1 MRRECIEHQALFAL
15 IQQHKRLGRQVGER
29 HLFLCRQRMRGRQQ
43 RHQLV
48 VIDHALLESSGKS
61 ARRKAKVNHAIVHP
75 LSVAR
80 VIALLEGEVHA
91 RVQGPKVANHARQHG
106 TAHVGKRRN
115 ANVSRRKPQQLLPLA
130 LKLGLG
136 SYNLAQI
143 RQILLTVARKRY
155 ALLTALDNRGTQLA
169 LERLDGLAHRAL
181 CIAQLIGCTLKTAAI
196 DHHTNNL
203 IPRCHRA
210 STSMQP

>member
-1 MRRECIEHQALFAL
+1 
-15 IQQHKRLGRQVGER
+15 
-29 HLFLCRQRMRGRQQ
+29 MRGRQQ

-48 VIDHALLESSGKS
+48 VIDHALLEPRGKS

-75 LSVAR
+75 LGVAR
-80 VIALLEGEVHA
+80 VIALLEGKVHA
-91 RVQGPKVANHARQHG
+91 RVQGPKVADHARQHG

-115 ANVSRRKPQQLLPLA
+115 TNIGRGESQQLLALA
-130 LKLGLG
+130 LELGLG
-136 SYNLAQI
+136 SYDLAQI
-143 RQILLTVARKRY
+143 RQILFTVARKRDTLF
-155 ALLTALDNRGTQLA
+155 AALDKRGTQLT

-181 CIAQLIGCTLKTAAI
+181 RIAQLIGCTLQAAAI

-210 STSMQP
+210 STSM